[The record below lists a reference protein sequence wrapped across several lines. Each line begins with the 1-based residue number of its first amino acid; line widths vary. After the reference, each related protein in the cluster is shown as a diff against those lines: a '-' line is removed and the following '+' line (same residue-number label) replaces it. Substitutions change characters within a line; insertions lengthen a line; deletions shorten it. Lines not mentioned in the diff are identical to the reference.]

1 MHVENFKVFV
11 DLVETGSF
19 SKAAKINGITQS
31 AVSQQLRSM
40 ERHFDVLIVDRS
52 QKQLFLTPEGRH
64 LFESAKGLLHT
75 YERLRSELLEMREVV
90 GGTLSIETIYSVGLH
105 ELPPLLTPFKR
116 DYPDVKVRVEFR
128 KAAQIYEDVLQNNAD
143 CGMVAFPTK
152 HPLIEVIPF
161 KNDRMAVICSPQ
173 HPFARRKVVSLE
185 EVARERL
192 IAFTSDIPTRKA
204 TDAIFRKA
212 RLNPEPAMEF
222 DNIETVKRAVEID
235 SGVGIVPEATI
246 RQETVQ
252 KTLVCVPISGRK
264 LLRPLA
270 LIHRKGRLLTP
281 AMRQFIQHVAGAG
294 RS

>member
-1 MHVENFKVFV
+1 MHVENFKIFV

-19 SKAAKINGITQS
+19 SKAAKINAITQS
-31 AVSQQLRSM
+31 AVSQQLRAM

-64 LFESAKGLLHT
+64 LFENAKNLLQS
-75 YERLRSELLEMREVV
+75 YERLRSELLEMKQVV
-90 GGTLSIETIYSVGLH
+90 SGALSIETIYSIGLH
-105 ELPPLLTPFKR
+105 ELPPLLNPFSR

-128 KAAQIYEDVLQNNAD
+128 KAAQIYEDVLKNDVD
-143 CGMVAFPTK
+143 CGLVAFPTK
-152 HPLIEVIPF
+152 HPLLEIVPF
-161 KNDRMAVICSPQ
+161 KTDRMTVICSPQ
-173 HPFARRKVVSLE
+173 HPFARRQSVTLA

-192 IAFTSDIPTRKA
+192 IAFESDIPTRKA

-212 RLNPEPAMEF
+212 KLNPEPAMAF

-246 RQETVQ
+246 RQEALQ

-281 AMRQFIQHVAGAG
+281 AMRQFIQRVGEASRA
-294 RS
+294 